1 MQQYSMRPGVAK
13 AYMQSAGVASSPA
26 MIPHDLVPLT
36 TPFYLVSVENLNTGM
51 QASDYVKDLSKWYV
65 RFLLKP
71 IFHALDTITDP
82 VFIKLTPPLGVFSTT
97 IWKKQGV
104 CFRTTVSYASDV
116 DANGTTDQ
124 VNVYVRSPPL
134 QISHVGLT
142 ENCPDTLSR
151 TRQMISHACARLIVN
166 QGFQKL
172 PDPPAVA
179 PDTSLDEHL
188 ALLSISHGDAMAPA
202 NNASIHAYGGQF
214 DTHTREDTVASTVL
228 PMVLRQLF
236 FLQDL
241 VDETTCTPYCIYAV
255 NPFAYMLLLP
265 NLGGWTV
272 CVQVNMLARIDAV
285 LQLFSLLRVDYAML
299 PSQLQVASN
308 PPHMATVSRYKKT
321 LTVTRRAL
329 EAEFRASAGTS
340 ISKVNATTAKALT
353 PPRYTMYLAYSG
365 IFILLKNAH
374 KLYYTLMEVQERN
387 DANRLVRELF
397 IVKATPHAITSD
409 AGMRVVV
416 VRSALNLLKG
426 NVLRW
431 MRDVHSKHPHGTARK
446 DFINLVLRPA
456 STSVTM
462 WPSVDKATYDSLAVS
477 LRRAAPSV
485 WSHHLIRLMPAD
497 VDAEKNLAHLLFFA
511 DEVFPFI
518 PAHIKC
524 PTIAD
529 WQTLVTGAT
538 ALDETCNEF
547 FMSAGHMTQASV
559 DNETMAMGLAFL
571 GLIRGLTPNAI
582 QNTLARGAV

>member
-1 MQQYSMRPGVAK
+1 MRF
-13 AYMQSAGVASSPA
+13 SS
-26 MIPHDLVPLT
+26 
-36 TPFYLVSVENLNTGM
+36 S
-51 QASDYVKDLSKWYV
+51 S
-65 RFLLKP
+65 R
-71 IFHALDTITDP
+71 
-82 VFIKLTPPLGVFSTT
+82 
-97 IWKKQGV
+97 
-104 CFRTTVSYASDV
+104 SYAS
-116 DANGTTDQ
+116 TMPC
-124 VNVYVRSPPL
+124 S
-134 QISHVGLT
+134 
-142 ENCPDTLSR
+142 
-151 TRQMISHACARLIVN
+151 
-166 QGFQKL
+166 K
-172 PDPPAVA
+172 
-179 PDTSLDEHL
+179 
-188 ALLSISHGDAMAPA
+188 
-202 NNASIHAYGGQF
+202 
-214 DTHTREDTVASTVL
+214 
-228 PMVLRQLF
+228 
-236 FLQDL
+236 
-241 VDETTCTPYCIYAV
+241 
-255 NPFAYMLLLP
+255 
-265 NLGGWTV
+265 
-272 CVQVNMLARIDAV
+272 
-285 LQLFSLLRVDYAML
+285 
-299 PSQLQVASN
+299 
-308 PPHMATVSRYKKT
+308 ATVSRYKKT

-431 MRDVHSKHPHGTARK
+431 IADVHKRPHAAARK
-446 DFINLVLRPA
+446 DFITLVLRPA

-462 WPSVDKATYDSLAVS
+462 WLSVDKATYDSLAVS